1 MMTFI
6 SCAKTMTDHSKVEV
20 PTTGTPQFQAEAI
33 QHALGM
39 SRFSAEEL
47 ERLLRV
53 NSKIAAENYLRFQDF
68 CSEANKALPALLA
81 YTGIVF
87 KRICPQDFT
96 AEDFQ
101 YVQDHLRITS
111 FLYGLLRPLDLIKNY
126 RLEGDVRLPE
136 HEGIS
141 MFDYWKPILTDE
153 FIKSIKAQGGTL
165 VNLASN
171 EMKDLFDW
179 KRMLHHNL
187 LQELPLIFLHDLIQT
202 FLFLQAQ
209 DLSAHYNFLSYLILA
224 FYVLIIVFLLFLY
237 SNRLFNADTVFF
249 YSGFPNNAVFLYIC
263 SIIPNIY

>member
-153 FIKSIKAQGGTL
+153 FIKSIKAQGGGQPCQQR
-165 VNLASN
+165 N
-171 EMKDLFDW
+171 ERPFRLETYRTTGTRNYTRISGLE
-179 KRMLHHNL
+179 KREIN
-187 LQELPLIFLHDLIQT
+187 DCR
-202 FLFLQAQ
+202 
-209 DLSAHYNFLSYLILA
+209 YL
-224 FYVLIIVFLLFLY
+224 Y
-237 SNRLFNADTVFF
+237 
-249 YSGFPNNAVFLYIC
+249 
-263 SIIPNIY
+263 

>member
-87 KRICPQDFT
+87 NVSVLKTLQQKIFNTYKIICVSLPFYMDYF
-96 AEDFQ
+96 
-101 YVQDHLRITS
+101 
-111 FLYGLLRPLDLIKNY
+111 
-126 RLEGDVRLPE
+126 VRL
-136 HEGIS
+136 
-141 MFDYWKPILTDE
+141 T
-153 FIKSIKAQGGTL
+153 
-165 VNLASN
+165 
-171 EMKDLFDW
+171 
-179 KRMLHHNL
+179 
-187 LQELPLIFLHDLIQT
+187 
-202 FLFLQAQ
+202 
-209 DLSAHYNFLSYLILA
+209 
-224 FYVLIIVFLLFLY
+224 
-237 SNRLFNADTVFF
+237 
-249 YSGFPNNAVFLYIC
+249 
-263 SIIPNIY
+263 

>member
-101 YVQDHLRITS
+101 YVQEHLRITS

-179 KRMLHHNL
+179 KRIEQQVRVITPEFQVWKKGKLTTVVIYTKMCRGEMARYIIKNRIEKPEELKSFNWEGFCFDAEHSTESQYLFSL
-187 LQELPLIFLHDLIQT
+187 L
-202 FLFLQAQ
+202 
-209 DLSAHYNFLSYLILA
+209 S
-224 FYVLIIVFLLFLY
+224 
-237 SNRLFNADTVFF
+237 
-249 YSGFPNNAVFLYIC
+249 
-263 SIIPNIY
+263 